1 MEFRRRRQ
9 RRPLTW
15 DQIPQKPR
23 DRIFLKLAD
32 ALYGLTNIR
41 MPNM

>member
-1 MEFRRRRQ
+1 MEFRRR

-23 DRIFLKLAD
+23 DRIFFKFAG
-32 ALYGLTNIR
+32 ALYGLANIR